1 MRPPVPVGKD
11 VFGARWGNMTQTRCV
26 PAIVRGCL
34 KMTKTRQEAAPSSK
48 RGKYEKVRIVQF
60 FKGLTASING

>member
-1 MRPPVPVGKD
+1 MWEHDTKKMRAVNRTG
-11 VFGARWGNMTQTRCV
+11 F
-26 PAIVRGCL
+26 L

-60 FKGLTASING
+60 FKGLTASINE